1 MTTHAISTASLI
13 CLGRSSRTRL
23 MHAMAPE
30 ATASH
35 ATEFH
40 SGMHAA
46 AGGAPDHALA
56 KNQMLALDGRR
67 LTLQC
72 LAGQLWLTRDGDAE
86 DYILGPGQ
94 NFEIRPD
101 DHVVVQAQRPSRVRL
116 LPA

>member
-23 MHAMAPE
+23 MHAMAPD
-30 ATASH
+30 ATANH

-56 KNQMLALDGRR
+56 KNQMLVLDGRR
-67 LTLQC
+67 LTVQC
-72 LAGQLWLTRDGDAE
+72 TEGQLWLTCDGDIE

-94 NFEIRPD
+94 GFEVRPD
-101 DHVVVQAQRPSRVRL
+101 DHATVQALRASRVRL
-116 LPA
+116 LTG